1 VKESGLVFRLMMAMS
16 RHLRYVPDGGALVEV
31 TCRTIQGR
39 LLLRPSQQ
47 LNDILLGV
55 LGRAQTLYPI
65 DIVSFSFLSSH
76 YHILLWVRDA
86 QQLSEFMGYFNG
98 NLARE
103 VGRLTGWSDRLWAR
117 RYQAIVVSNEEAA
130 QIDRLA
136 YILSNGVK
144 ENLVA
149 RVEEWPGVHSAHA
162 LLAGEP
168 VVGTWYDR
176 TLARSLRLQR
186 KIPEPGQVD
195 IRQTVVLSPLPC
207 WKHLTPEAYRARVA
221 ELIRQI
227 EATAAAERAKK
238 GVEPLGVEKILAA
251 EPETRPES
259 LDRSPA
265 PFVHAATR
273 KIRKELWEAYGW
285 FVAAYREA
293 AGRLRQGDR
302 NAVFPPGSFPPHLPF
317 VPA

>member
-1 VKESGLVFRLMMAMS
+1 MGMS
-16 RHLRYVPDGGALVEV
+16 RHLRYVPEGGALVEV

-47 LNDILLGV
+47 LNDIVLGV
-55 LGRAQTLYPI
+55 LGRAQYHYPLE
-65 DIVSFSFLSSH
+65 IVSFSFLSSH
-76 YHILLWVRDA
+76 WHMLVWVRDA
-86 QQLSEFMGYFNG
+86 RELALFMGYFNG

-103 VGRLTGWSDRLWAR
+103 VVHLTGWTDRIWAR
-117 RYQAIVVSNEEAA
+117 RYQAILVSNEEAA
-130 QIDRLA
+130 QVDRLTYLLA
-136 YILSNGVK
+136 NGVK

-162 LLAGEP
+162 LLTGEP
-168 VVGTWYDR
+168 VEGIWVDR
-176 TLARSLRLQR
+176 TLARNLRLRRQAP
-186 KIPEPGQVD
+186 KPGQVD
-195 IRQTVVLSPLPC
+195 IRQTVVLSQLPC

-221 ELIRQI
+221 ELIHQI
-227 EATAAAERAKK
+227 EETAAAERAKK
-238 GVEPLGVEKILAA
+238 GVEPLGAEKILAQDP
-251 EPETRPES
+251 ESRPET

-273 KIRKELWEAYGW
+273 KIRKELWDAYGW

-293 AGRLRQGDR
+293 VDKLRNGDR
-302 NAVFPPGSFPPHLPF
+302 NAAFPPGSFPPHLPF

>member
-1 VKESGLVFRLMMAMS
+1 MS
-16 RHLRYVPDGGALVEV
+16 RKLRFVPEGGALVEV

-47 LNDILLGV
+47 LNDIILGV
-55 LGRAQTLYPI
+55 LGRAQSLYPLE
-65 DIVSFSFLSSH
+65 IVSFSFLSSH
-76 YHILLWVRDA
+76 FHLLLWVRDA
-86 QQLSEFMGYFNG
+86 RQLSLFMGHFNG

-103 VGRLTGWSDRLWAR
+103 VGRLTGWYDRIWAR
-117 RYQAIVVSNEEAA
+117 RYQAILVSDEEAA
-130 QIDRLA
+130 QVERLGYHLA
-136 YILSNGVK
+136 QGVK

-149 RVEEWPGVHSAHA
+149 DVEEWPGVHCAHA
-162 LLAGEP
+162 LLTGEP
-168 VVGTWYDR
+168 VEGTWYDW

-186 KIPEPGQVD
+186 KTPEPGQVD

-207 WKHLTPEAYRARVA
+207 WNHLTREAYRARVA
-221 ELIRQI
+221 DLIHQI
-227 EATAAAERAKK
+227 GATAAAERAKK
-238 GVEPLGVEKILAA
+238 GVEPLGVEKILAQD
-251 EPETRPES
+251 PETRPET

-273 KIRKELWEAYGW
+273 KIRKEFWQAYGW

-293 AGRLRQGDR
+293 ADKLRNGDR
-302 NAVFPPGSFPPHLPF
+302 DAAFPPGSFPPHLPF